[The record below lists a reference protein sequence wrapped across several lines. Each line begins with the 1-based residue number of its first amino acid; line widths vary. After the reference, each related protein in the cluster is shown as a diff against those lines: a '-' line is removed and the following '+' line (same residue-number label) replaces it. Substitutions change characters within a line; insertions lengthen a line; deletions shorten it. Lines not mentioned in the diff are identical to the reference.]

1 MLPAWR
7 HAMNV
12 EATRR
17 QFTVDEYIRM
27 IDARILDGTDHVE
40 LIEGDILQMAPIG
53 PSHASCVAMLTRQLV
68 VGVGARALVVPQM
81 TLPLSPRSAPEPDLT
96 VLRPRETPYREAW
109 ATPSDVLLLVEV
121 SDASLRRD
129 RDLKV
134 PLYAR
139 AGIPEVWIVDVQG
152 ERVIVHREP
161 RGGSYA
167 SRREVGRDGEVSPM
181 AFPDVQVAIAEI
193 FQ

>member
-1 MLPAWR
+1 MS
-7 HAMNV
+7 V
-12 EATRR
+12 EVTRR

-27 IDARILDGTDHVE
+27 IDARILDGADHVE
-40 LIEGDILQMAPIG
+40 LIEGDILEMAPIG

-68 VGVGARALVVPQM
+68 VGVGARGLVVPQM

-96 VLRPRETPYREAW
+96 VLRPRGTPYREAW
-109 ATPSDVLLLVEV
+109 ATPADVLLLIEV

-129 RDLKV
+129 RDLKL

-139 AGIPEVWIVDVQG
+139 AGIAEVWIVDVQG
-152 ERVIVHREP
+152 ERVLVHREP

-167 SRREVGRDGEVSPM
+167 STREVGRDGEVSPI
-181 AFPDVQVAIAEI
+181 AFPDVQVVIAEI

>member
-1 MLPAWR
+1 MD
-7 HAMNV
+7 V
-12 EATRR
+12 EVTRR

-27 IDARILDGTDHVE
+27 IDARILDRTDHVE

-68 VGVGARALVVPQM
+68 LGVGTRGLVVPQM
-81 TLPLSPRSAPEPDLT
+81 TLPLGPRSAPEPDLT

-109 ATPSDVLLLVEV
+109 ATPADVLLLVEV
-121 SDASLRRD
+121 PDASLRRD
-129 RDLKV
+129 RDLKL

-139 AGIPEVWIVDVQG
+139 GGIVEVWIVDVQD
-152 ERVIVHREP
+152 ERLLVHREP
-161 RGGSYA
+161 RAGSYA
-167 SRREVGRDGEVSPM
+167 SMREVGRDGVVSPM
-181 AFPDVQVAIAEI
+181 AFPDLRVAVGEM